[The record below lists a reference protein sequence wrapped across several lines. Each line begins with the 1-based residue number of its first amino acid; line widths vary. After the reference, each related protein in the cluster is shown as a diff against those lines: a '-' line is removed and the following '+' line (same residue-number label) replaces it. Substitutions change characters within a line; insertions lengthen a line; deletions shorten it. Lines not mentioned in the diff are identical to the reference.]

1 MRLDLFR
8 KFSRDFRR
16 EFLHDFF
23 VFAKVAR
30 WVLHQRDWGAA
41 NVGQRNIE
49 QQKLFREDSSKVHF
63 GWLRNLELAV
73 LALARI
79 MCADIHSQNGTA
91 ILAQVVSD
99 PN

>member
-1 MRLDLFR
+1 VNFCMF
-8 KFSRDFRR
+8 
-16 EFLHDFF
+16 FF

-63 GWLRNLELAV
+63 GWLRKK
-73 LALARI
+73 
-79 MCADIHSQNGTA
+79 
-91 ILAQVVSD
+91 
-99 PN
+99 

>member
-1 MRLDLFR
+1 MRYNKVKKDWLLLLDI
-8 KFSRDFRR
+8 
-16 EFLHDFF
+16 FLMYAD
-23 VFAKVAR
+23 
-30 WVLHQRDWGAA
+30 
-41 NVGQRNIE
+41 I
-49 QQKLFREDSSKVHF
+49 
-63 GWLRNLELAV
+63 LELAV